1 MSLFYSFSI
10 CQGTHS
16 ILSLPA
22 TCSAPVLMKLKE
34 LDYLRVLVFF
44 CQLLSGMRQRVMRR
58 QKMRRQCGCANTRS
72 HRNMSKRSIHCQMA
86 ELQGTARC
94 SQELGPGQEDVW
106 YLSGLHLRVLNPMT
120 PPLAAFSWLLT
131 LHEVGTLFWENDCMP
146 APQEVCIRRS
156 LPESW
161 AVGKEIGKLL
171 RQKCWI
177 QRRRKDRLFLGAQR
191 DRTGLAAN

>member
-1 MSLFYSFSI
+1 MSN
-10 CQGTHS
+10 GR
-16 ILSLPA
+16 
-22 TCSAPVLMKLKE
+22 K
-34 LDYLRVLVFF
+34 
-44 CQLLSGMRQRVMRR
+44 G
-58 QKMRRQCGCANTRS
+58 
-72 HRNMSKRSIHCQMA
+72 

-120 PPLAAFSWLLT
+120 TPLAAFSWLLT
-131 LHEVGTLFWENDCMP
+131 LREVGTLFWGNDCMP
-146 APQEVCIRRS
+146 APQEVCIQRS

-177 QRRRKDRLFLGAQR
+177 QRRRKDRV
-191 DRTGLAAN
+191 RTGFSLVPRGTAQGLLQTRSLVELTEG